1 MTTSLKDLNIVLGVT
16 GGIAAYKA
24 ADLASKLTKA
34 GACVHTIM
42 TRSACKL
49 VTPRTFQAVT
59 GQTVFTKM
67 WDTPA
72 DFNIGHI
79 NLAQK
84 ADIVVIAPATANIIA
99 KTANGICDDLLS
111 TTLCAAWSKPI
122 LFAPAMNNNMWTN
135 PAVQKNIQT
144 IKNMGVKTIGPDTG
158 HLACGTDAIGRM
170 AEPAGILE
178 AIEKIAATLSA

>member
-1 MTTSLKDLNIVLGVT
+1 MASSLKDLNIVLGVT

-34 GACVHTIM
+34 GAVVHVIM

-59 GQTVFTKM
+59 GQHVFTKM
-67 WDTPA
+67 WNTPE

-84 ADIVVIAPATANIIA
+84 ADIVIVAPATANVIA

-111 TTLCAAWSKPI
+111 TTLCAAWAKPL
-122 LFAPAMNNNMWTN
+122 LFVPAMNNNMWTN

-144 IKNMGVKTIGPDTG
+144 IKNMGVKTIGPESG

-170 AEPAGILE
+170 AEPADIL
-178 AIEKIAATLSA
+178 AATEKIAATLSA